1 MIAEGSRTARSRE
14 QVIREVTFMTPSR
27 GWFLTLRACA
37 AYRYCVVA
45 LLIVLTA
52 IGGGAARLP
61 AAAAPAPALLA
72 ADSALTAPA
81 REDSIPVP
89 PPQDSLVTVPAPRET
104 TLAAPAGRDT
114 ARAVPAPPDTARAA
128 PAPRDTVPHWA
139 LVLSGGVAR
148 GFAQVGVLRA
158 LEEEGLHPDL
168 VVGSSM
174 GGLLGALYASGYSSR
189 EIERIA
195 AHTDWSGIFGPRT
208 DAYGWRDQVR
218 PRPWLRM
225 VGVHGGLRFPSGLV
239 DDSGLN
245 HMLSGLFLDADA
257 ASGGDFDRLPVRFRT
272 VGTDLATGRWI
283 MLSHGGLARAVRATI
298 GLPLV
303 FQPVAFDGHLLVDG
317 GMSANLPLDLARE
330 AGATRLLAIDV
341 AVPPPRLDENTPG
354 WVVALQVFD
363 MINKRGQRDTLM
375 AGDTLVWLKLPGISA
390 TDFSGADS
398 IIQRGYDEARDPV
411 HRWALA
417 TGLPRSYAP
426 PQRVVSTMPPL
437 AEAIEWRGGP
447 VARASTARAVLGKM
461 PAGSFEPHEL
471 EPALDR
477 LQRSGLFDEQ
487 WPSLEAH
494 GDSTTLVLDVRE
506 KPPTELSVAA
516 ALDNDQG
523 GRLWAGVDY
532 RPVKGPLPALVRVDG
547 AIRQLGWDLNLSAEP
562 YALDRGA
569 TGWFARATQR
579 FTNTRI
585 YENGGVQSL
594 LGTDRSE
601 ALLGGQLGL
610 WGRQVVQAGGG
621 WAQTSGPGP
630 LWHGALLAA
639 RTEGTGASH
648 RLVEGEWAIGEEGYS
663 RLNAWFDASIK
674 TGNLIIRP
682 GLRAA
687 AVYGTPPID
696 ALPGLGGPETL
707 AGLHIDEW
715 LGHRMGAFELR
726 VAREFSGVF
735 SLYAAGQGGVIE
747 QPVGGVDLGNAPRI
761 AFVVGGE
768 VTTPLGP
775 VRASWGRTESGR
787 ERVDL
792 LLGERF

>member
-1 MIAEGSRTARSRE
+1 
-14 QVIREVTFMTPSR
+14 
-27 GWFLTLRACA
+27 
-37 AYRYCVVA
+37 VVA
-45 LLIVLTA
+45 LLIVLA
-52 IGGGAARLP
+52 AVGGGAARLP
-61 AAAAPAPALLA
+61 AAAPPALLAA

-81 REDSIPVP
+81 RGDSIPVP
-89 PPQDSLVTVPAPRET
+89 PLQDSLVTVPAPRDT
-104 TLAAPAGRDT
+104 ALAAPAPRDTALAAPLDT
-114 ARAVPAPPDTARAA
+114 ARAVPAPRDTMAHAAAPPDTAVR
-128 PAPRDTVPHWA
+128 WA

-195 AHTDWSGIFGPRT
+195 AGTDWSGIFGPRT
-208 DAYGWRDQVR
+208 DAYGWRDQAR
-218 PRPWLRM
+218 PRPWLRL
-225 VGVHGGLRFPSGLV
+225 VGVHGGLHGGLRFPSGLV

-257 ASGGDFDRLPVRFRT
+257 ATGGDFDRLPVRFRT

-283 MLSHGGLARAVRATI
+283 MLSRGGLARAVRATI

-303 FQPVAFDGHLLVDG
+303 FPPIAFGGHLLVDG
-317 GMSANLPLDLARE
+317 GMSANLPLDVARE

-341 AVPPPRLDENTPG
+341 AVPSPRLDENTPG

-363 MINKRGQRDTLM
+363 MINKRGQRDTLT
-375 AGDTLVWLKLPGISA
+375 ARDSLVWLKLPGISA
-390 TDFSGADS
+390 TDFAGADS
-398 IIQRGYDEARDPV
+398 IIQRGYDEAREPIQ
-411 HRWALA
+411 RWALEA
-417 TGLPRSYAP
+417 GLPRSYAP
-426 PQRVVSTMPPL
+426 PQRVVPLMPPL
-437 AEAIEWRGGP
+437 ASAIEWRGGP
-447 VARASTARAVLGKM
+447 VARASTARAVLGKL
-461 PAGSFEPHEL
+461 PAGSFQPHQL
-471 EPALDR
+471 LPALDR
-477 LQRSGLFDEQ
+477 LQRSGLFDKQ
-487 WPSLEAH
+487 WPSLEAR

-506 KPPTELSVAA
+506 KPPTELSLAA

-523 GRLWAGVDY
+523 GRLWAGLAY
-532 RPVKGPLPALVRVDG
+532 RPVSGPLPALVRLDG

-579 FTNTRI
+579 FTDTRI

-601 ALLGGQLGL
+601 ALIGAQLGL
-610 WGRQVVQAGGG
+610 WGRQVVQVGGG

-648 RLVEGEWAIGEEGYS
+648 RLVEGEWAIGDEGYA
-663 RLNAWFDASIK
+663 RLNGWVDANIK
-674 TGNLIIRP
+674 IGNLVVRP

-687 AVYGTPPID
+687 VVNGTPPID
-696 ALPGLGGPETL
+696 ALPALGGPETL

-735 SLYAAGQGGVIE
+735 SVYAAGQGGVIE
-747 QPVGGVDLGNAPRI
+747 QPVGGVDLGDTPRI

-775 VRASWGRTESGR
+775 VRASWGRTEAGR